1 MSFDL
6 TNKVSIVTGG
16 GSGIGR
22 AIALDFAA
30 AGARVVVA
38 GRTLAKAEAVAAEI
52 GDVGGEA
59 IAVAVDVS
67 RGEDVR
73 GMVQAAL
80 NRFGRIDVLVQNA
93 GISPAGSITEISED
107 EWDECIAVDLRSV
120 FLGAKYTVP
129 VMQRQG
135 GGVLINVAGTLGI
148 RPCRGKAAYAA
159 AKAGANNLTRA
170 IALDY
175 ARDRVRCNVICPGY
189 IDTPLNAG
197 FDVAERDQF
206 LDGYQ
211 PWPGLIQAEE
221 VAAMARYLASDAAGS
236 VTGQVFVIDGG
247 QQTGIF

>member
-30 AGARVVVA
+30 AGARVVAA
-38 GRTLAKAEAVAAEI
+38 GRTLSKVAAVAAEI
-52 GDVGGEA
+52 EAAGGEA

-67 RGEDVR
+67 RGEEVR

-80 NRFGRIDVLVQNA
+80 DRFGRIDVLVQNA

-135 GGVLINVAGTLGI
+135 GGVVINVAGTLGI

-159 AKAGANNLTRA
+159 AKAGAINLTRA

-197 FDVAERDQF
+197 FDVAERDRF
-206 LDGYQ
+206 LASYQ